1 MTLRICLL
9 TDETIDT
16 FNPSIYMK
24 DYEWDMV
31 TLQPP
36 VAEFMNRFFTRE
48 QYDVYFNLFEGFEDD
63 DSSGYNLVTALEALN
78 LPFTGGHKE
87 FYAATREQMQ
97 TAAETHG
104 IRFARGFH
112 ATQESDLEQASLLNF
127 PLIVKHP
134 NSFASAGLTRDS
146 RVDALDQLHTQF
158 ERMHALFG
166 AARVE
171 EFIEGDEVSCL
182 VVDNPEELVA
192 PFAYLP
198 AQVSFPPDETFLHEE
213 AKWFNWDV
221 YVVPLKRPEL
231 APGIQEI
238 SKRMYIAINGSGYAR
253 VDLRV
258 RPNGELV
265 IIEINPNCGI
275 LYGPD
280 DRSHADLPISWD
292 ADGHKGFLDRIF
304 RSAIARQKIRTFKQ
318 KQNIP

>member
-9 TDETIDT
+9 TDETIET
-16 FNPSIYMK
+16 FDPSIYMK

-36 VAEFMNRFFTRE
+36 VDTFMYELSTRK
-48 QYDVYFNLFEGFEDD
+48 QYDVYFNLFEGFEED
-63 DSSGYNLVTALEALN
+63 DSSGYNLVAALETLN
-78 LPFTGGHKE
+78 LPFTGSHKE
-87 FYAATREQMQ
+87 FHAVTREQMQ
-97 TAAETHG
+97 AAAEAHG

-112 ATQESDLEQASLLNF
+112 VTQDSDLEQARSLRL

-134 NSFASAGLTRDS
+134 NSFASTGLTRDS
-146 RVDALDQLHTQF
+146 RVDSFEQLHAQF
-158 ERMHALFG
+158 ERMHGRFG

-182 VVDNPEELVA
+182 VVDNPDDLA
-192 PFAYLP
+192 TPFAYLP

-213 AKWFNWDV
+213 AKWLNWDV
-221 YVVPLKRPEL
+221 HVVSLKKPEL

-238 SKRMYIAINGSGYAR
+238 SKRMYLAMNGSGYAR

-292 ADGHKGFLDRIF
+292 ADGHKGFLDRVF
-304 RSAIARQKIRTFKQ
+304 RSALLRRKIRAL